1 MTGHLIATAP
11 APRIPAGGWLRL
23 SAALTEQIE
32 TLTGRDDLTVTC
44 APGAGQG
51 SPGCFIP
58 ALATIELDGTHLG
71 HAPSTCDPR
80 RPSDRERYPALW
92 GVFLHESAH
101 VRHSHWH
108 ARTAAINAST
118 TTASAST
125 GGGGDEGATSAHLE
139 AATMLEESRIEAAHL
154 RGRPAD
160 RRWLRASAR
169 QLVLADFTTPAMA
182 TTAPATGTGPE
193 PGTPAE
199 VRQVAMT
206 PWEAARAAALVLA
219 RVDAGVL
226 EAEETESLAAVITGV
241 LGASR
246 LSALSALWHLAHTT
260 ADDDDEAML
269 ELGRRWCTI
278 LDARPEEP
286 PPTSE
291 DEEEE
296 EGKAGESSAPS
307 PLTEAIAAVLIAVAE
322 ADAPPAPPAGPSR
335 VAKRAAERDAHRRAT
350 RAAGRVFTSG
360 GSGSGADR
368 ITGTRPPTPAEQ
380 AAARK
385 LARHLKA
392 AAHRERTTTTT
403 TSATPPGRLRMRGAL
418 AADAQRAA
426 GATPTAEPFT
436 QTTRRHT
443 PTPPLRLGIAC
454 DVSGSM
460 SELAAPIASTA
471 WILAKAAAS
480 VPDARSATVIFGKR
494 VQPITY
500 PGKTPTRVR
509 EFRAIGPDERFCEAV
524 DALDAAVELTRPEAA
539 RLLVVVS
546 DGIFFEEE
554 RTGGQQRITR
564 LTRHG
569 CAVLWLA
576 LDTAV
581 PMDGAHLITLTN
593 PAETADIIG
602 RAATRALRTT

>member
-1 MTGHLIATAP
+1 MTGHLIATTP
-11 APRIPAGGWLRL
+11 TPRIPAGGWLRL
-23 SAALTEQIE
+23 SAALTAQAE

-51 SPGCFIP
+51 APGCFIP

-71 HAPSTCDPR
+71 HAPSTCNPR

-108 ARTAAINAST
+108 TRIVPAVGAPTHS
-118 TTASAST
+118 
-125 GGGGDEGATSAHLE
+125 GGEDEAEGATSAELE
-139 AATMLEESRIEAAHL
+139 AATLLEESRIEAAHL
-154 RGRPAD
+154 RDRPAD

-169 QLVLADFTTPAMA
+169 QLVLADFTTP
-182 TTAPATGTGPE
+182 TTATEESTAMPRAP
-193 PGTPAE
+193 
-199 VRQVAMT
+199 MT
-206 PWEAARAAALVLA
+206 PWEAARAAALLLA

-226 EAEETESLAAVITGV
+226 ETEETQTLAATITSV

-246 LSALSALWHLAHTT
+246 LSALSALWHIAHTT
-260 ADDDDEAML
+260 ADDDHHAML

-278 LDARPEEP
+278 LGTRPHEA
-286 PPTSE
+286 PPTPN

-296 EGKAGESSAPS
+296 EAGESS
-307 PLTEAIAAVLIAVAE
+307 PLAEAITAALTAIAE
-322 ADAPPAPPAGPSR
+322 ADAPPIPPATGPSP
-335 VAKRAAERDAHRRAT
+335 AQTRAAERDARRRAT
-350 RAAGRVFTSG
+350 RTAARVFTPD
-360 GSGSGADR
+360 GSVTGPDR

-392 AAHRERTTTTT
+392 AAHRERVTTTT

-418 AADAQRAA
+418 AAEAQRAA
-426 GATPTAEPFT
+426 GAIPTAEPFT

-460 SELAAPIASTA
+460 YALAKPIASAA
-471 WILAKAAAS
+471 WILAKAAAT
-480 VPDARSATVIFGKR
+480 VPDARSATVIFGR
-494 VQPITY
+494 TVQPITY

-509 EFRAIGPDERFCEAV
+509 EFKAIDFHEKFCDAV
-524 DALDAAVELTRPEAA
+524 DALDAAVELTRPDAA
-539 RLLVVVS
+539 RLLVIVS
-546 DGIFFEEE
+546 DGIFHGNEL
-554 RTGGQQRITR
+554 TGGQERITR
-564 LTRHG
+564 LTGHG
-569 CAVLWLA
+569 CAVLWLD
-576 LDTAV
+576 LDGAFA
-581 PMDGAHLITLTN
+581 MDGAHRVTLTN
-593 PAETADIIG
+593 PADAADIIG